1 MDEQIYKSLTHERI
15 GTARNIRVEDFS
27 EVERR
32 LMDALMVTSVLSLCE
47 AIGIPIG
54 SYYRYR
60 MLKEVPTDWL
70 FKLVWSYSI
79 NPYYILYGEASSKYL
94 RASNTPGVR

>member
-1 MDEQIYKSLTHERI
+1 MDEQIRKSLAHEHL
-15 GTARNIRVEDFS
+15 GNVRNIHTDDFS
-27 EVERR
+27 EVESR
-32 LMDALMVTSVLSLCE
+32 LMSALMVTSVLSLCG

-60 MLKEVPTDWL
+60 SLSAVPTDWL

-79 NPYYILYGEASSKYL
+79 NPYYIIYGEEHSRYLKASD
-94 RASNTPGVR
+94 TPGVR